1 MNIVLLLNIV
11 HFGCYLHDMAGRKAS
26 RSAVSRDQWAAQI
39 AALDDAGNAPRS
51 RKEPITAGRIVDAA
65 LQVVEAEGYDA
76 LTMRRVAAVLRA
88 SPGALY
94 AHVRDKA
101 ELDDL
106 MVGEL
111 CSRVTLPAPDPARW
125 KEQAIDVC
133 AQLRDQYL
141 RYPEIWRAT
150 LAAAPH
156 SPDTLRIYEGLLA
169 ILMAGG
175 VPLQPAAWAGDAA
188 FLYVGAYSVMSLR
201 RHAGPDDDGPA
212 AGQAEAIERLRML
225 PPDRFP
231 ITSAHAADL
240 VSGEGHDRF
249 EFTLGLLFGGL
260 THQAESRDEND
271 DL

>member
-1 MNIVLLLNIV
+1 
-11 HFGCYLHDMAGRKAS
+11 
-26 RSAVSRDQWAAQI
+26 
-39 AALDDAGNAPRS
+39 
-51 RKEPITAGRIVDAA
+51 
-65 LQVVEAEGYDA
+65 
-76 LTMRRVAAVLRA
+76 
-88 SPGALY
+88 
-94 AHVRDKA
+94 VRDKA

-111 CSRVTLPAPDPARW
+111 CSRVRLPAPDPAQW
-125 KEQAIDVC
+125 KAQAIDVC
-133 AQLRDQYL
+133 RQLRDQYL

-188 FLYVGAYSVMSLR
+188 FLYIGAYSVMSLR
-201 RHAGPDDDGPA
+201 RQVGQDDDGPA
-212 AGQAEAIERLRML
+212 VGRAEAIERLRML

-231 ITSAHAADL
+231 TTSAHAPEL

-260 THQAESRDEND
+260 LGGVLTQTVSWRWCLYVNLVIAAVAFAGALAWLRDGSRPERYGSTSRERPP
-271 DL
+271 LSWAWSGSSAVSGTPSRKAGPTRGRSAR